1 MDELI
6 EIMLQHKLSLST
18 AESCTGGRIASRFTA
33 ISGASKYYFGG
44 LVAYQSELKTHYLG
58 VDQELIDK
66 YDVVSE
72 QVVVKMGEGACK
84 MFNSDYAV
92 ATTGYAGPTGGTE
105 SIPVGTIWIAAGNKD
120 NTLTKCLHFDGS
132 REDNLNATVD
142 QCVSLLLHRI
152 KKDYIY

>member
-6 EIMLQHKLSLST
+6 EIMLHHKLSLST

-44 LVAYQSELKTHYLG
+44 LVAYQS
-58 VDQELIDK
+58 K

-72 QVVVKMGEGACK
+72 QVVVKMVEGACK